1 MEYLIMLVSH
11 IVKII
16 NYYIDNIDLL
26 FTDNIYSTIL
36 NFFQYLFKIIYIYT
50 HLLVGK

>member
-1 MEYLIMLVSH
+1 MEYLIMFVCH
-11 IVKII
+11 IFKII

-36 NFFQYLFKIIYIYT
+36 NFFQYLSKIIYIYT